1 MTAEDYRHRRN
12 GSIEFVCLAILN
24 GRSCRCAVESMP
36 TCGCS
41 ADSVSRPS
49 TLCLL
54 CLDDMYAVRDG
65 SAIPSLTTE
74 ETETGLE
81 LDRKVLLAAEEFVS
95 ASKSKDTSK

>member
-1 MTAEDYRHRRN
+1 
-12 GSIEFVCLAILN
+12 
-24 GRSCRCAVESMP
+24 
-36 TCGCS
+36 
-41 ADSVSRPS
+41 
-49 TLCLL
+49 
-54 CLDDMYAVRDG
+54 MYAVRDG